1 MLIDTEGLFSSE
13 KGDEEYDRRLILFC
27 LAMSHLVIINVAGEI
42 DMNLKK
48 MLILCTDSFQKMGV
62 SKIARPSVHVI
73 LNRRDNV
80 NVEDNSSVIQIIKKD
95 LNSDSL
101 DQQIE
106 LNENTFHALPQAFK
120 KISLG
125 DTINMPSLLQTDP
138 TFINMAQDL
147 CEKLIEAGI
156 KTSKEHNKELFD
168 PIQWLSMADTV
179 LDILRKFPD
188 MTYFNDIHE
197 RKQYDSIREWIRDEL
212 KKTFTG
218 DLRKKLLARALKED
232 EIGIKSIFTNEFARL
247 KLSLMNELE
256 KKLTNEKAT
265 KDVRK
270 RCKTFLEVQIDSLQ
284 CCWTDSALMDKESN
298 ELKKLIETGENQLN
312 KTIRDTIEAVL
323 GNQCDKLQQLVPN
336 VDQQFLNDL
345 KGENRRR
352 VQAIAQ
358 NAGDI
363 FDKIWNNAYPRL
375 TAGFNH
381 DTQCKSAS
389 KFVYG
394 SYNIFEKS
402 NLPDFTSV
410 MPFLTIITHNIDE
423 QSKDASNASESES
436 SPNNEQIFD
445 EIQKACI
452 HNMSKHPL
460 LEEHQFQNRTLSTY
474 TRDTIETFKYLNVQ
488 TLLDKYDRY
497 HSKGTT
503 DRWSPDFHLH
513 LKRCIVE
520 CDLTSEHFLSSTGT
534 CRTFWNIKKS
544 FDELLDDIRGKII
557 LSGDDSRVV
566 DIELV
571 QELVGVV
578 LTHIDKI
585 DSELETFNLS
595 ASKHYLGAIHTYSV
609 LILTKFYYD
618 EQWHSFE
625 QLLQKVQ
632 QKKDDLRAYF
642 IAMVTQDQQS
652 DPRFAAVLANSIFTT
667 VSQYCETEGAKKI
680 HDRTADKSAFTQPSL
695 LKKINSQIEEDLDKL
710 RTDCDL
716 ILKWFTDKLDQS
728 SNCGIDGF
736 RKMTFINDIFTASNS
751 SDNLSLINKGRCMSL
766 LLRAQFK
773 REHPIPKQIPVSRI
787 IYSLTKKGENMVEE
801 LQKCFSKIP
810 YPGEVPI
817 IIEMMKDK
825 FDFIYI
831 LNLHNFITSCKEE
844 LLGIRSKNQGQFSSA
859 TQSLNRLCWRIK
871 ETMLRRHC
879 KATCCCCGSL
889 CNADH
894 EAFNNACVW
903 V

>member
-80 NVEDNSSVIQIIKKD
+80 NVEDNSNVIQIIKKD

-138 TFINMAQDL
+138 TFINMTQDL

-381 DTQCKSAS
+381 DTQC
-389 KFVYG
+389 
-394 SYNIFEKS
+394 
-402 NLPDFTSV
+402 
-410 MPFLTIITHNIDE
+410 
-423 QSKDASNASESES
+423 
-436 SPNNEQIFD
+436 
-445 EIQKACI
+445 
-452 HNMSKHPL
+452 
-460 LEEHQFQNRTLSTY
+460 
-474 TRDTIETFKYLNVQ
+474 
-488 TLLDKYDRY
+488 
-497 HSKGTT
+497 TT

-652 DPRFAAVLANSIFTT
+652 DPRFAAVLANSIFTA

-680 HDRTADKSAFTQPSL
+680 HDRTAVKSAFTQPSL
-695 LKKINSQIEEDLDKL
+695 LKK
-710 RTDCDL
+710 
-716 ILKWFTDKLDQS
+716 
-728 SNCGIDGF
+728 
-736 RKMTFINDIFTASNS
+736 
-751 SDNLSLINKGRCMSL
+751 
-766 LLRAQFK
+766 
-773 REHPIPKQIPVSRI
+773 
-787 IYSLTKKGENMVEE
+787 
-801 LQKCFSKIP
+801 
-810 YPGEVPI
+810 
-817 IIEMMKDK
+817 
-825 FDFIYI
+825 
-831 LNLHNFITSCKEE
+831 
-844 LLGIRSKNQGQFSSA
+844 
-859 TQSLNRLCWRIK
+859 
-871 ETMLRRHC
+871 
-879 KATCCCCGSL
+879 
-889 CNADH
+889 
-894 EAFNNACVW
+894 
-903 V
+903 